1 MVSKSSTKTTKI
13 NVYQNPRPTV
23 IRPTGKPARNSNCS
37 VVLTDLQTDLANR
50 IIKLETELLEVKSK
64 CAAFESYHEQAEVIS
79 TIVNPEKCSS
89 PSALNN
95 ASQFLHSLS
104 TEVIERIKRS
114 KHALVLNIPDK
125 LDIKRVM
132 NTLLRACG
140 LQSSN
145 FTALRLR
152 KKSQKNH
159 CPILVK
165 FDNEST
171 AQAFIQS
178 QNLLRIKSPYE
189 KIVICSDKT
198 PLQRQQLSI
207 KIAPPSSS
215 IIPGNTV
222 CTNNSTCDDIPLA
235 LDETEKA
242 APNTS
247 LAETSLPTQE
257 DNVAPYAT
265 PSNDIAPTSTH
276 DEQASILSTTPNTTS
291 HLPQLIAT
299 NSIQPTDHSEN
310 SFKRSKKRPNVTP
323 GMLSRGQQH
332 QAVSN
337 NANHILHASQN
348 QTDYPEPSSSKP
360 AILPTHKNTPPSTR
374 PNKPRL
380 IRRNHNEPRPTTP
393 YNWLP
398 SLLPQS
404 PFSTAT
410 APHDLMTTFPM
421 MNSNPPTTYHSNWHA
436 QINNLMPVRLPHG
449 PFFTIAPYMNAL
461 PRSPYQSSLQEMEWL
476 NLSRFNNMVQH
487 LPQYLI
493 Q

>member
-1 MVSKSSTKTTKI
+1 MVSKSLTNTTKI
-13 NVYQNPRPTV
+13 SVYQNPRPTV
-23 IRPTGKPARNSNCS
+23 IRPTEKPARSSNCS

-50 IIKLETELLEVKSK
+50 IIKLENELLELKSK
-64 CAAFESYHEQAEVIS
+64 CAAFESYYEQAEVIS
-79 TIVNPEKCSS
+79 TIVNPNKCSS
-89 PSALNN
+89 PSALKN
-95 ASQFLHSLS
+95 ATQFLDSLS

-125 LDIKRVM
+125 LDVKRVM
-132 NTLLRACG
+132 NTLLLACG

-198 PLQRQQLSI
+198 PLQRQQLSN
-207 KIAPPSSS
+207 KIAPPRSPT
-215 IIPGNTV
+215 IPVNTV
-222 CTNNSTCDDIPLA
+222 CTNNSICDDIPLA
-235 LDETEKA
+235 SDETEIA
-242 APNTS
+242 APNAS
-247 LAETSLPTQE
+247 PAETSLPIQE
-257 DNVAPYAT
+257 ENFAAHAT

-276 DEQASILSTTPNTTS
+276 DEQASVLSTTPNTTS

-310 SFKRSKKRPNVTP
+310 SFKRNTKRPNVTP
-323 GMLSRGQQH
+323 GMLSRGQQQ

-337 NANHILHASQN
+337 NANHILHASQK
-348 QTDYPEPSSSKP
+348 QFGYPEPSSSKP
-360 AILPTHKNTPPSTR
+360 AILPTHKNTPSSTR

-380 IRRNHNEPRPTTP
+380 VRRNNNEPRLTTP
-393 YNWLP
+393 NNWLP
-398 SLLPQS
+398 SLLPPS
-404 PFSTAT
+404 PFSTTT
-410 APHDLMTTFPM
+410 AANDLMTTFPM
-421 MNSNPPTTYHSNWHA
+421 MNGNPPTTYHSNWHA
-436 QINNLMPVRLPHG
+436 QINSLTPIRFPHG
-449 PFFTIAPYMNAL
+449 PFFTIVPYMNAF
-461 PRSPYQSSLQEMEWL
+461 PRSPYQSNPQEMEWL
-476 NLSRFNNMVQH
+476 NLIKFNNMVQH
-487 LPQYLI
+487 QPQYLI